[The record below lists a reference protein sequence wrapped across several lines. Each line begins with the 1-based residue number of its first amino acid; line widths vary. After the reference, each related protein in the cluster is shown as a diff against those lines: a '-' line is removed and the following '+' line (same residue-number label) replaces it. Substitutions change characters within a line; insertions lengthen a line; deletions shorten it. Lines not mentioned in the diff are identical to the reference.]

1 MIILKFIL
9 SILIVVCA
17 TKLGI
22 EISKKYVFREKELYE
37 FKNAF
42 NMMETKVRYTYEPLK
57 DIFSEIADTTEK
69 SVGRVFRKVS
79 MKIET
84 NPAKRTWEEAIDE
97 SQLYIVK
104 EDKDIL
110 KGFGKLLGKTDK
122 LGQISEIKLILE
134 LLDKQIEKASLE
146 REKNEKLYKKMG
158 LILGVSI
165 VIILI

>member
-79 MKIET
+79 MKIEN